1 MLEWNARYSVGVESI
16 DNAHKEIFS
25 IVNRLHKAMRT
36 GGNSKWTASEAIKY
50 LKSYTL
56 KHFQDE
62 EAYMLLIGFRDYENH
77 KIVHDGMRDKIIP
90 RLSSYLEVSDYSDES
105 VESFLTICE
114 KWLHKHILG
123 QDRELLKYAVRDD
136 EE

>member
-1 MLEWNARYSVGVESI
+1 MLEWNERYSVGVESI
-16 DNAHKEIFS
+16 DEAHKEIFS
-25 IVNRLHKAMRT
+25 IVNRLRKAMRT

>member
-1 MLEWNARYSVGVESI
+1 
-16 DNAHKEIFS
+16 
-25 IVNRLHKAMRT
+25 
-36 GGNSKWTASEAIKY
+36 
-50 LKSYTL
+50 
-56 KHFQDE
+56 
-62 EAYMLLIGFRDYENH
+62 MLLIGFKDYENH
-77 KIVHDGMRDKIIP
+77 KIIHDGMRDKIIP
-90 RLSSYLEVSDYSDES
+90 RLYSYLEVSDYSDES